1 MVIRMQGKYKTKIA
15 VQKNG
20 RLSEPSLNF
29 LYSLGLKFESND
41 RNLITPCDNYEI
53 DILHLRDDDIPEYV
67 CRGIVDFGIVGE
79 NVVYEK
85 NVRVNFL
92 KKLGFCPCWLVIAV
106 PKGSHIRRV
115 EDLEGERIAT
125 TYPRLLGE
133 FLGERGINAAVITI
147 QGSVEVTPRLNLA
160 DAICDIT
167 QTGKTLKEHDIIP
180 LITVLESQA
189 VLIEAPFPRP
199 ERVRFPSL

>member
-20 RLSEPSLNF
+20 RLAEPSLNF
-29 LYSLGLKFESND
+29 LHSLGLKFESNG

-85 NVRVNFL
+85 NVRVNLL

-125 TYPRLLGE
+125 TYPRLLAE

-147 QGSVEVTPRLNLA
+147 QGSVEVTPMLNLA

-167 QTGKTLKEHDIIP
+167 QTGKTLKEHNIIP

-189 VLIEAPFPRP
+189 VLIETPFPRP